1 MTATPTDRNV
11 LVTGGAGFIG
21 SHLVDALV
29 GANDVTI
36 LDNFSTGYRANVN
49 PEATVIEG
57 DICDRDTVERAMD
70 GVDLVFH
77 EAALVSVDKSV
88 ERPQLSHQ
96 TNATPTLS
104 ILDAAR
110 ENDAR
115 VVLASS
121 AAIYGRPSSVPVTEP
136 GPKRPNSPYGID
148 KLYLDHHARTHHD
161 LYGLETVALRYFNV
175 YGPRQRGGPY
185 SGVIS
190 IFADR
195 LANDE
200 PVTVHGDGTQTRDFV
215 HISDVVQANLLA
227 AETDAVGEAFNVG
240 TGSSISIRELADLMR
255 ESTESTSEIVHTEGR
270 SGDIERSVADI
281 RKAKDKL
288 GYDPMIDLEDG
299 IRDVL

>member
-1 MTATPTDRNV
+1 VTATPKDRNV
-11 LVTGGAGFIG
+11 LVTGGAGFVG

-36 LDNFSTGYRANVN
+36 LDDFSTGYRENVN

-57 DICDRDTVERAMD
+57 DIRDRDTIERAMD
-70 GVDLVFH
+70 GMDLVFH

-88 ERPQLSHQ
+88 ERPQLSHE

-104 ILDAAR
+104 VLDAAR

-121 AAIYGRPSSVPVTEP
+121 AAIYGRPSSVPIVESD
-136 GPKRPNSPYGID
+136 PKRPNSPYGID
-148 KLYLDHHARTHHD
+148 KLYLDHQARTYHD
-161 LYGLETVALRYFNV
+161 LYGLETVVLRYFNV

-215 HISDVVQANLLA
+215 HVSDVVQANLLA

-240 TGSSISIRELADLMR
+240 TGSSISIRELAELMR

-281 RKAKDKL
+281 QKAEDEL
-288 GYDPMIDLEDG
+288 GYEPTIDLEDG
-299 IRDVL
+299 IEDVL